1 MSWVVFD
8 RDQQGEQTPKKK
20 KKKDFIPEVL
30 VKKNNVPIEKE
41 YERKTAINN

>member
-1 MSWVVFD
+1 MYLTGTS
-8 RDQQGEQTPKKK
+8 RENRLQKK